1 MYAEYDCVLDVERDV
16 RHLIDP
22 GPYFRSKGGQFW
34 VVESAGRILATGAV
48 ILHPDS
54 AELKTIYV
62 HPSLRR
68 RGWARRLIGLAVNHA
83 LAAGAR
89 RMTLWS
95 DTRFLNA
102 HSLYESLGFRKAG
115 FRELDDLNRSKEFG
129 YEIDLTQAGNSSA
142 YSAVPLLSDTRA
154 PGTSAQHTRN
164 LAGDWLEAPLR
175 CEACQAEIALE
186 HQKPKPHCRRCGWV
200 LS

>member
-1 MYAEYDCVLDVERDV
+1 VYAEYGCVLDVERDE
-16 RHLIDP
+16 RHLMDP

-48 ILHPDS
+48 LLHQES
-54 AELKTIYV
+54 AEMKTIYV
-62 HPSLRR
+62 HPSMRR
-68 RGWARRLIGLAVNHA
+68 QGWAKRLIGMAAGHA
-83 LAAGAR
+83 LVAGAR

-102 HSLYESLGFRKAG
+102 HSLYESLGFHRSG
-115 FRELDDLNRSKEFG
+115 FRELEDLNRSKEFG
-129 YEIDLTQAGNSSA
+129 YEIDLAQVGNPSA
-142 YSAVPLLSDTRA
+142 DSAVPFISDSRMPGTRA
-154 PGTSAQHTRN
+154 QHNRN
-164 LAGDWLEAPLR
+164 LAEGRLEATLR
-175 CEACQAEIALE
+175 CEACQAEIPLE